1 MASEMTDIVWFL
13 LSRDFNIGVVVGILL
28 SVAVCWHHDRQ
39 KERRNAER
47 TRPSGRS
54 PWRDRLRGNAE

>member
-1 MASEMTDIVWFL
+1 MTDIVWFL

-39 KERRNAER
+39 KEKRKERR
-47 TRPSGRS
+47 
-54 PWRDRLRGNAE
+54 